1 MTMRNILLQIK
12 FFVVAFLNVT
22 YNFVPNPLRKF
33 YLRLY
38 GIKLGGGQ
46 ALYIGTADSFI

>member
-1 MTMRNILLQIK
+1 MRNILLQIK

-22 YNFVPNPLRKF
+22 YNFVPNPPRKF

-38 GIKLGGGQ
+38 GIKLGGQ

>member
-1 MTMRNILLQIK
+1 MRNILLQMK

-38 GIKLGGGQ
+38 GIKLGGQ

>member
-1 MTMRNILLQIK
+1 MRNILLQIK

-22 YNFVPNPLRKF
+22 YIFVPNPLTKF

-38 GIKLGGGQ
+38 
-46 ALYIGTADSFI
+46 